1 MCIPFDLQIIKLW
14 KAASQMRGEVKTVAK
29 AAVRTYYRFH
39 ESTTEKTKSNVEWLL
54 AGSVFAYGGVDL
66 KVYIVLFLFFYFILF
81 YFLIKTFS
89 DFPNTSVIFTG
100 NL

>member
-29 AAVRTYYRFH
+29 AAVHTYYRFH

-54 AGSVFAYGGVDL
+54 AGSVFAYGSVDL
-66 KVYIVLFLFFYFILF
+66 KVRDL
-81 YFLIKTFS
+81 
-89 DFPNTSVIFTG
+89 
-100 NL
+100 